1 MITLSE
7 FAKRLEDIGKSP
19 IEIIELYLTLTNQEI
34 DALDMIPRLAKSATY
49 KIESKLDYAQSWIPS
64 LIDTSRVNKS
74 VTKEQGDLILKL
86 SMYFCLGMTL
96 PDYIKEQAESIIP
109 TMNTPK
115 LIFIPMVKWLESMYG
130 IKFKDA
136 ENRKEN

>member
-64 LIDTSRVNKS
+64 LVDTSKVNKS

-96 PDYIKEQAESIIP
+96 PDYIKEQAESVIP

-115 LIFIPMVKWLESMYG
+115 LIFIPMVDWLEQSYG

-136 ENRKEN
+136 EK

>member
-96 PDYIKEQAESIIP
+96 PDYIKEQAESVIP

-115 LIFIPMVKWLESMYG
+115 LIFIPMVDWLEQSYG

-136 ENRKEN
+136 EK

>member
-7 FAKRLEDIGKSP
+7 FVKNLEHMGKSS
-19 IEIIELYLTLTNQEI
+19 IEIIELYLILTCQET
-34 DALDMIPRLAKSATY
+34 DALEMIPRLASAATY
-49 KIESKLDYAQSWIPS
+49 RVETKLEYAQSWIPT

-86 SMYFCLGMTL
+86 SFYFCLGMTL
-96 PDYIKEQAESIIP
+96 PDYVKEQAESIIP
-109 TMNTPK
+109 NMNTPK
-115 LIFIPMVKWLESMYG
+115 LIFLPMVNWLEQTYG

-136 ENRKEN
+136 ENRKEK